1 MERNENEGR
10 EGEEASAAGMY
21 CMQKKENS
29 MFG

>member
-10 EGEEASAAGMY
+10 EGEEASTAGMH
-21 CMQKKENS
+21 CMQEKENS